1 MTMFC
6 VNVVCAV
13 SVLCVTEEE
22 DEDRIGYQEEEKQEQ
37 EQERSGCTAEN
48 QEPRTMMMLGKIFVY

>member
-1 MTMFC
+1 MFW

-37 EQERSGCTAEN
+37 EQEQERSGRTAEN